1 MDIKNKTFKKLCVC
15 GAMAVG
21 MLGMGAGMNKF
32 LDENKGKPLIG
43 VTNVP
48 HGHENDISGGAL
60 LFSLSAILTG
70 ASTVA
75 LRKMTKDKGR

>member
-1 MDIKNKTFKKLCVC
+1 MDIKNKSFKKLCVC

-21 MLGMGAGMNKF
+21 MFGMGVSMKNFPDK
-32 LDENKGKPLIG
+32 NKGKPLIG

-60 LFSLSAILTG
+60 LFSLSSILTG
-70 ASTVA
+70 ASTAA
-75 LRKMTKDKGR
+75 LRKMTKDQGR